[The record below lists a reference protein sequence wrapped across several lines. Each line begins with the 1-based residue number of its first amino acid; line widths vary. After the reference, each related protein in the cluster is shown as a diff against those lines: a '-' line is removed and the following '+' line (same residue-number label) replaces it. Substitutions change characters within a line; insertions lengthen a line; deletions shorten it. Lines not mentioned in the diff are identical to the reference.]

1 MDKNT
6 LVGFVLIGA
15 VIIGFG
21 IYNTPN
27 QEERARAQHYQ
38 DSIQQVIKEKE
49 ELMKKQE
56 AAAEQKAMM
65 VDSTS
70 TFFNASKGTEQ
81 FITLSN
87 DLIDVTISNKG
98 GRVIKTR
105 RKNLWYC
112 LTAQTHH

>member
-38 DSIQQVIKEKE
+38 VRILYSKLSKR
-49 ELMKKQE
+49 KK
-56 AAAEQKAMM
+56 
-65 VDSTS
+65 
-70 TFFNASKGTEQ
+70 N
-81 FITLSN
+81 
-87 DLIDVTISNKG
+87 
-98 GRVIKTR
+98 
-105 RKNLWYC
+105 
-112 LTAQTHH
+112 